1 MKLQARHGYLA
12 AGLIMGLTLG
22 VGGTLALSASAAQGD
37 ESYSKLNVFSS
48 AYALILS
55 RYVHEIPAE
64 KLIGAAVRGMVKE
77 LDPHCSFY
85 DPKQFKSLKEDNNG
99 QYVGVGIEME
109 VVPEGVLVKR
119 VIKGGPALD
128 AGLIDGDRIDAID
141 GASMAGKTRDEAV
154 ALLRGP
160 AGVVLKLEL
169 TRTVQGKATKLQLSV
184 TRDVVRTN
192 TAEGELL
199 TPGYGSV
206 RLDGFKKDTGA
217 ELRAAIDALETENKA
232 PLKGLVLDLRDNGG
246 GLLGEAVSVAD
257 AFLDEGLIVKT
268 AKRDGASPETFMA
281 DRSDT
286 RFRGPLVVLVNGGS
300 ASASEVVTAALQDT
314 HRAVVVGERTY
325 GKGSVQSI
333 LDLPFDYGIK
343 FTTALYYGPSGRSI
357 QNDGILPD
365 VEVSKTAPVADKNLK
380 RERDLEG
387 ALANPAPA
395 VDPLAGS
402 AAAADPQ
409 LRTAL
414 QQLIALDAAAAR
426 TAR

>member
-1 MKLQARHGYLA
+1 MKFRDQHRYLA
-12 AGLIMGLTLG
+12 AGLLAGAVLG
-22 VGGTLALSASAAQGD
+22 VSGTLAVSAAAATD
-37 ESYSKLNVFSS
+37 EYGKLNIFSS
-48 AYALILS
+48 AYAMILN
-55 RYVHEIPAE
+55 RYVHQIPAE
-64 KLIGAAVRGMVKE
+64 RLIGAAVRGMVKE
-77 LDPHCSFY
+77 LDPHCAFY

-109 VVPEGVLVKR
+109 MVPEGVLVKR
-119 VIKGGPALD
+119 VMKGGPSMD
-128 AGLIDGDRIDAID
+128 AGLHDGDRIDAID
-141 GASMAGKTRDEAV
+141 GASMAGKTRDDAV

-160 AGVVLKLEL
+160 AGVTLKLDV
-169 TRTVQGKATKLQLSV
+169 TRTVEGKPVKLQIAV
-184 TRDVVRTN
+184 ARDVIRTN
-192 TAEGELL
+192 TAEPELL
-199 TPGYGSV
+199 TPGYGVV
-206 RLDGFKKDTGA
+206 RIDGFKKDTGA
-217 ELRAAIDALETENKA
+217 ELRAAIDSLESENKS

-268 AKRDGASPETFMA
+268 AKRDGAGAETFEA
-281 DRSDT
+281 DRGDT
-286 RFRGPLVVLVNGGS
+286 RFRGPLVVLVNGSS

-343 FTTALYYGPSGRSI
+343 FTTALYFGPSGRSI
-357 QNDGILPD
+357 QNDGIAPD
-365 VEVSKTAPVADKNLK
+365 IEVARTPAPVDKNFK

-402 AAAADPQ
+402 SASGDPQ
-409 LRTAL
+409 LRAAL
-414 QQLIALDAAAAR
+414 QQLVALDAAASRSAR
-426 TAR
+426 

>member
-1 MKLQARHGYLA
+1 MKLRPRHGYLA
-12 AGLIMGLTLG
+12 AGLLSGVVLG
-22 VGGTLALSASAAQGD
+22 VSGTLAFTANAAPTDDYG
-37 ESYSKLNVFSS
+37 KLNIFSS
-48 AYALILS
+48 AYAMILN
-55 RYVHEIPAE
+55 RYVQEIPAE
-64 KLIGAAVRGMVKE
+64 KLLGAAIRGMVKE

-85 DPKQFKSLKEDNNG
+85 DPKQFRSLKEDNNG

-109 VVPEGVLVKR
+109 VVAEGVLVKR
-119 VIKGGPALD
+119 VIKGGPAID
-128 AGLIDGDRIDAID
+128 AGMLDGDRIDAID
-141 GASMAGKTRDEAV
+141 GLSMAGKSRDEAV

-160 AGVVLKLEL
+160 AGVVLKLDI
-169 TRTVQGKATKLQLSV
+169 TRTLQGKPTKVQLAV

-199 TPGYGSV
+199 MPGYGV
-206 RLDGFKKDTGA
+206 VKLEGFKKDTGA
-217 ELRAAIDALETENKA
+217 ELRAAIDTLEAENKA
-232 PLKGLVLDLRDNGG
+232 PLQGLVLDLRGNGG

-257 AFLDEGLIVKT
+257 AFLDEGVIVKT
-268 AKRDGASPETFMA
+268 AKRDGAGAETFTA
-281 DRSDT
+281 DRGDT
-286 RFRGPLVVLVNGGS
+286 RFRGPLVVLVNGES

-357 QNDGILPD
+357 QNDGIAPD
-365 VEVSKTAPVADKNLK
+365 IDVSPTVAAPDKSLK

-395 VDPLAGS
+395 VDPLEGS
-402 AAAADPQ
+402 KAKGDPQ
-409 LRTAL
+409 LRAAL
-414 QQLIALDAAAAR
+414 QQLVALDAAAAR
-426 TAR
+426 SGR